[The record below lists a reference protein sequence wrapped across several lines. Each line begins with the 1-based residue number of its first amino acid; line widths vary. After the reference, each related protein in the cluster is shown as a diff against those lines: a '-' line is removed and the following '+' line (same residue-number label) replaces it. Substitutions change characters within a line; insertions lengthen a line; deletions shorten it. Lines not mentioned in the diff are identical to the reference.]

1 MRGQQLVLFKLLSS
15 HRLPRS
21 CGCGYCYCPIG
32 VLLWNGGQLDG
43 SWIRSSL
50 FLAMTGVLQS
60 SAPVIPRNISLHG
73 TETNILGW

>member
-1 MRGQQLVLFKLLSS
+1 MRGQQLALFKLLSS

-21 CGCGYCYCPIG
+21 CGCGYYCCPIG

-43 SWIRSSL
+43 SWMRASL

-60 SAPVIPRNISLHG
+60 SAPVIPRD
-73 TETNILGW
+73 ILARDRDECVLGS